1 MGMALMRSGIFFLLL
16 CTLTLAGLRSWASET
31 LSPDQRTKLQ
41 TLKLSETDRDAIGRV
56 TYAEAGNQGDT
67 GMAAVVFVILNRLAS
82 GEFGS
87 SVTQIINAK
96 NQFEPATRVKGWDKL
111 PPLNP
116 QQQARIDTIINLSLD
131 GRLPDPTNGALY
143 FQNPA
148 TVAQREA
155 TGKVSKGLT
164 RFNGSTPAAV
174 IRDHEFYAKINNRE
188 AIPVLVQAENRP
200 APDPW
205 DIYARARR
213 QDFKESASW
222 DVFSREETKTAQ

>member
-1 MGMALMRSGIFFLLL
+1 MRIRVFFLIL
-16 CTLTLAGLRSWASET
+16 CALTLPGMRSWASGT
-31 LSPDQRTKLQ
+31 LSPGQRTKLQ

-67 GMAAVVFVILNRLAS
+67 GMAAVVFVVLNRLVS

-87 SVTQIINAK
+87 SVTQIVNAK
-96 NQFEPATRVKGWDKL
+96 NQFEPATRVEGWENL

-131 GRLPDPTNGALY
+131 GRLPDPTNGSLY

-148 TVAQREA
+148 IVAHREA
-155 TGKVSKGLT
+155 AGKASKGLT

-188 AIPVLVQAENRP
+188 AVPVLVQAENRP
-200 APDPW
+200 APEPW
-205 DIYARARR
+205 DIYRQASR
-213 QDFKESASW
+213 QDLQQTASW
-222 DVFSREETKTAQ
+222 DVFGRKESKTVH

>member
-1 MGMALMRSGIFFLLL
+1 
-16 CTLTLAGLRSWASET
+16 
-31 LSPDQRTKLQ
+31 LQ

-67 GMAAVVFVILNRLAS
+67 GLAAVVFVVLNRLVS

-87 SVTQIINAK
+87 SVTKIIDAK
-96 NQFEPATRVKGWDKL
+96 NQFEPATRAGGWEKL

-116 QQQARIDTIINLSLD
+116 RQRARIDTIINLSLD
-131 GRLPDPTNGALY
+131 GRLPDPTNGSLY

-148 TVAQREA
+148 IVAHREA
-155 TGKVSKGLT
+155 AGKASKGLT

-188 AIPVLVQAENRP
+188 KAPVLVRAENRP
-200 APDPW
+200 PPEPW
-205 DIYARARR
+205 DVYARARR
-213 QDFKESASW
+213 QDFQENDSW
-222 DVFSREETKTAQ
+222 DVFTRKETQTAQ